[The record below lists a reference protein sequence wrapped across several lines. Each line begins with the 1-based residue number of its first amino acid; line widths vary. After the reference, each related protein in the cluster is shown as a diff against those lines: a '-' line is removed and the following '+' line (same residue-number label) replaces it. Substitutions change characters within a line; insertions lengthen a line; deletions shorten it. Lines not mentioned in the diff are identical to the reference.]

1 MHGAKRGRACDL
13 CFSDWDAET
22 LNSYIGTKASNVL
35 VRTQLPDVL
44 ATENGSAALPGLPDA
59 FSTKSQGAFFVF
71 TFVWSLHVIWSFRAR
86 YMRHLPR
93 ARSVL

>member
-44 ATENGSAALPGLPDA
+44 ATEMVRLPWSTLCVFNKISGGILCVYICMVFA
-59 FSTKSQGAFFVF
+59 RNLVFSCEIHTAS
-71 TFVWSLHVIWSFRAR
+71 S
-86 YMRHLPR
+86 LPR